1 MLIECRFGFSEPSL
15 VPCWI
20 FTTRLEH
27 SVVDDEEVFV
37 GRSRVAVIGLVVELV
52 GLTVVV
58 VDGVLVVDLFVSSL
72 LIMFQVLFL
81 YMGF

>member
-1 MLIECRFGFSEPSL
+1 MNPVWSHVGSL
-15 VPCWI
+15 
-20 FTTRLEH
+20 RLALEH